1 METQTP
7 SGIGSTSVKIEVRSE
22 ETELWLDA
30 KVRLQEIYNSEDK
43 KWQNKD
49 YAVK

>member
-22 ETELWLDA
+22 ETKVWLDA

-43 KWQNKD
+43 NGKTKTMQ
-49 YAVK
+49 